1 MLSLHLQKCAVTLS
15 IDIPDLNLNLRITTI
30 TKQFEMYPHVESYI
44 MSFALI
50 AIPFSKEAHGKSS
63 FNPFRI
69 CYFCVYFIY

>member
-1 MLSLHLQKCAVTLS
+1 MLFLFVMLSLHLQKCAVTLS

-50 AIPFSKEAHGKSS
+50 AIPFSKEGS
-63 FNPFRI
+63 
-69 CYFCVYFIY
+69 